1 MLLGE
6 HAVLH
11 GYPALVMAVNRRL
24 RVTLVPRPDCKVRI
38 ESALGEHETGL
49 EAIEPHP
56 AFRFILAA
64 VSRSANLLPSGFDLR
79 VESEFSHEMGFGSSA
94 AVTVATVSVL
104 RRFAGRDADL
114 ESVRDEAIEIVRS
127 VQGRAS
133 GADVAASAYGGIL
146 LYRAEP
152 REVQRFSATLVMLA
166 VYCGYKTPTA
176 DVIRHVENA
185 WQMRID
191 DLRALYARIGACAAE
206 GAAALERGDLKSFGD
221 ALNAG
226 QALMEELGVNTP
238 ELAAIVAELRQIPGI
253 YGAKISGSGLGD
265 CAIGLGNAARAPN
278 GFASMFIETARNGL
292 TTNP

>member
-11 GYPALVMAVNRRL
+11 GHPALVMAVNRRL
-24 RVTLVPRPDCKVRI
+24 RVTLAPRSDRKVRI
-38 ESALGEHETGL
+38 ESALGEHETPL
-49 EAIEPHP
+49 DALAPHP

-64 VSRSANLLPSGFDLR
+64 VSRSAGLLPSGFNLR
-79 VESEFSHEMGFGSSA
+79 VESEFSHEIGLGSSA

-133 GADVAASAYGGIL
+133 GADVAASAHGGVS

-152 REVQRFSATLVMLA
+152 REVRPFSALLVMVA
-166 VYCGYKTPTA
+166 VYSGYKTPTA
-176 DVIRHVENA
+176 DVIRHVETA
-185 WQMRID
+185 WQKRPD
-191 DLRALYARIGACAAE
+191 ALRALYARIGACAAS
-206 GAAALERGDLKSFGD
+206 GAAALERSDLKRLGD

-226 QALMEELGVNTP
+226 QALMEELGVSTP
-238 ELAAIVAELRQIPGI
+238 ELAAIVAELRRTPGI
-253 YGAKISGSGLGD
+253 LGAKISGSGLGD